1 MARRTVLTSRQ
12 RSALF
17 SLPQHE
23 ADLLHH
29 YTLSDEDLQHIEAR
43 RRPRNKLGFA
53 LQLCVLRYPGR
64 LLAPGEFV
72 PSAVVEFIGRQLD
85 LDGYDLADY
94 AVRSET
100 RHEHLAELRR
110 LYGFRPFS
118 GRAARELNDRLR
130 EEAPLARS
138 NEDLA
143 RRFVDACR
151 QTQTILPAT
160 TTIERLCADALVDA
174 ERRIEARI
182 AERVP
187 SGLRRELEHLLNET
201 VDAGVTRFVWLRQ
214 FEPGNNSADANR
226 LLDRLEHLQRL
237 DFPEGLFD
245 NVPAHRITRLRRQ
258 GERYF
263 ADGLRELPENRR
275 LAILAV
281 CAIEWEM
288 FLADAVVETHDRVVG
303 RTYRTAVRTCEAQ
316 LGDETVAVRAAL
328 RSFADLGSALLDARD
343 TGAALDAVIATR
355 PGWEGLGDLVATA
368 AALANTVASDPLNH
382 VLAGYSRF
390 RRYTPRMLRT
400 LDIKASPVARP
411 LLEAVDVLRNDATA
425 RPTGFLRPNSKWSRL
440 LRTQS
445 DHRLWETAV
454 LFHLRD
460 AFRAGDVWLARSRRY
475 GDIRK
480 TLLSAPTVADAD
492 RSLPVAASPHDWLAE
507 RRFALAEGLRRL
519 ADAARAGA
527 IAGGSIEDSV
537 LRVERTEA
545 AVPDG
550 AADLVAE
557 LYRRMPEARITDILL
572 EVDDATRFTEA
583 FTHLRTGEPCRD
595 RIGLLNVLL
604 AEGINLGLRK
614 MAEATTTHGFWE
626 LMRIARWHV
635 EGDAFDRAL
644 AVVVEAQAALPMA
657 AFWGT
662 GRTASSDGQ
671 FFPAA
676 GRGEALNLVNARY
689 GAEPGVKAYSHVS
702 DRFSPFATQTIPA
715 TVHEAPYILDGLLMN
730 ETGRRVREQ
739 YADTGGFTDH
749 VFAACSIL
757 GYAFVPRIRDLPSKR
772 LYVFERAGVPKRLRP
787 LVGGKVN
794 VGLID
799 RNWADILRVAS
810 TMAAGTMRPSQL
822 LRKLAA
828 YPRQNEL
835 AAALREVGRIERSL
849 FMIEWTTD
857 PDVRRRALVGL
868 NKGEAHH
875 ALKRAIN
882 FHQRGELRDR
892 TGEGQHYRIAGLNL
906 LAAIIIYWNTLK
918 LGEAV
923 FAKREAGL
931 KVPAEFLT
939 HVSPLGWEHIN
950 LTGEYRWPGAGAR
963 ST

>member
-1 MARRTVLTSRQ
+1 M
-12 RSALF
+12 
-17 SLPQHE
+17 
-23 ADLLHH
+23 
-29 YTLSDEDLQHIEAR
+29 
-43 RRPRNKLGFA
+43 
-53 LQLCVLRYPGR
+53 LRYPGR

-72 PSAVVEFIGRQLD
+72 PPAVVDFIGRQLD
-85 LDGYDLADY
+85 LDGDELADY

-110 LYGFRPFS
+110 LYGFRSFA
-118 GRAARELNDRLR
+118 GGAAHELGDRLR
-130 EEAPLARS
+130 EEAPRAQS
-138 NEDLA
+138 NEDLV
-143 RRFVDACR
+143 RRFVEACR
-151 QTQTILPAT
+151 HTRTILPAT
-160 TTIERLCADALVDA
+160 TTIERICADALVDA

-187 SGLRRELEHLLNET
+187 PGLRCYLEHLLEET

-226 LLDRLEHLQRL
+226 LLDRLEHLRRL
-237 DFPEGLFD
+237 AVPEGLFHD
-245 NVPAHRITRLRRQ
+245 VPAHRITRLRRQ

-263 ADGLRELPENRR
+263 ADGLRELPDSRR

-281 CAIEWEM
+281 CAVEWEL
-288 FLADAVVETHDRVVG
+288 FLADAVVETHDRIVG
-303 RTYRTAVRTCEAQ
+303 RTYREAARTCEGQ
-316 LGDETVAVRAAL
+316 LGDETAAVREAL
-328 RSFADLGSALLDARD
+328 RAFAELGTALIGARD
-343 TGAALDAVIATR
+343 TGEALNAVIADR
-355 PGWEGLGDLVATA
+355 PGWEGLGDLVARA

-382 VLAGYSRF
+382 VLGGYSRF

-400 LDIKASPVARP
+400 LDIEASPVAKP
-411 LLEAVDVLRNDATA
+411 LLEAVDVLRSDATA
-425 RPTGFLRPNSKWSRL
+425 RPTVFLRPNSKWSRL
-440 LRTQS
+440 LRSQS

-480 TLLSAPTVADAD
+480 ALLSAPTVADAD
-492 RSLPVAASPHDWLAE
+492 RSLPVPASPHDWLAE
-507 RRFALAEGLRRL
+507 RRFALDEGLRRL
-519 ADAARAGA
+519 AAAARARV
-527 IAGGSIEDSV
+527 IAGGSIEDSM
-537 LRVERTEA
+537 LRVERTEG

-550 AADLVAE
+550 AADLVAD
-557 LYRRMPEARITDILL
+557 LYRRMPDARITDILL

-583 FTHLRTGEPCRD
+583 FTHLRTGSPCRD

-635 EGDAFDRAL
+635 EGEAYDRAL
-644 AVVVEAQAALPMA
+644 SMVVEAQAALPMA
-657 AFWGT
+657 VVWGT

-689 GAEPGVKAYSHVS
+689 GTEPGVKAYSHVS

-757 GYAFVPRIRDLPSKR
+757 GYTFVPRIRDLPSKR
-772 LYVFERAGVPKRLRP
+772 LYVFERADVPKQLRP

-794 VGLID
+794 ADLID
-799 RNWADILRVAS
+799 RNWADILRVAA
-810 TMAAGTMRPSQL
+810 TMAAGTMRPSQI

-835 AAALREVGRIERSL
+835 AAALREVGRVERSL
-849 FMIEWTTD
+849 FMIDWTTD
-857 PDVRRRALVGL
+857 PDMRRRAQVGL

-892 TGEGQHYRIAGLNL
+892 TEEGQHYRLAGLNL
-906 LAAIIIYWNTLK
+906 LAAIIIYWNTRK

-923 FAKREAGL
+923 FTRKNAGL
-931 KVPAEFLT
+931 DVPAEFLA

-950 LTGEYRWPGAGAR
+950 LTGEYRWPGAGPR

>member
-23 ADLLHH
+23 TELLRH

-72 PSAVVEFIGRQLD
+72 PPPVVEFIGRQLD
-85 LDGYDLADY
+85 LDGYELADY

-110 LYGFRPFS
+110 LYGFQPFS

-151 QTQTILPAT
+151 QTRTILPAT

-187 SGLRRELEHLLNET
+187 PGLRRELEHLLNET

-214 FEPGNNSADANR
+214 FEPGSNSADANR
-226 LLDRLEHLQRL
+226 LLDRLDHLQRL

-245 NVPAHRITRLRRQ
+245 DVPAHRITRLRRQ

-281 CAIEWEM
+281 CAVEWEM
-288 FLADAVVETHDRVVG
+288 VLADAVVETHDRIVG
-303 RTYRTAVRTCEAQ
+303 RTYRAAVRTCEVQ
-316 LGDETVAVRAAL
+316 LGDETAAVREAL
-328 RSFADLGSALLDARD
+328 RSFADLGSALINAKDR
-343 TGAALDAVIATR
+343 GAALDAVIATG

-368 AALANTVASDPLNH
+368 AAVVNTVASDPLNH

-400 LDIKASPVARP
+400 LDIEASPVARP

-445 DHRLWETAV
+445 DHRLWETAM

-480 TLLSAPTVADAD
+480 ALLSVPAVTDAE

-507 RRFALAEGLRRL
+507 RRFALDEGLRRL
-519 ADAARAGA
+519 AATARAGA
-527 IAGGSIEDSV
+527 ITGESIEDSV
-537 LRVERTEA
+537 LRVERTET

-550 AADLVAE
+550 AADLVAD
-557 LYRRMPEARITDILL
+557 LYRQMPEARITDILL

-644 AVVVEAQAALPMA
+644 AVVVEAQAALP
-657 AFWGT
+657 
-662 GRTASSDGQ
+662 
-671 FFPAA
+671 
-676 GRGEALNLVNARY
+676 
-689 GAEPGVKAYSHVS
+689 HV
-702 DRFSPFATQTIPA
+702 
-715 TVHEAPYILDGLLMN
+715 
-730 ETGRRVREQ
+730 
-739 YADTGGFTDH
+739 
-749 VFAACSIL
+749 
-757 GYAFVPRIRDLPSKR
+757 
-772 LYVFERAGVPKRLRP
+772 
-787 LVGGKVN
+787 
-794 VGLID
+794 
-799 RNWADILRVAS
+799 
-810 TMAAGTMRPSQL
+810 
-822 LRKLAA
+822 
-828 YPRQNEL
+828 
-835 AAALREVGRIERSL
+835 
-849 FMIEWTTD
+849 
-857 PDVRRRALVGL
+857 
-868 NKGEAHH
+868 
-875 ALKRAIN
+875 
-882 FHQRGELRDR
+882 
-892 TGEGQHYRIAGLNL
+892 
-906 LAAIIIYWNTLK
+906 
-918 LGEAV
+918 
-923 FAKREAGL
+923 
-931 KVPAEFLT
+931 
-939 HVSPLGWEHIN
+939 
-950 LTGEYRWPGAGAR
+950 
-963 ST
+963 

>member
-1 MARRTVLTSRQ
+1 
-12 RSALF
+12 
-17 SLPQHE
+17 
-23 ADLLHH
+23 
-29 YTLSDEDLQHIEAR
+29 
-43 RRPRNKLGFA
+43 
-53 LQLCVLRYPGR
+53 
-64 LLAPGEFV
+64 
-72 PSAVVEFIGRQLD
+72 
-85 LDGYDLADY
+85 
-94 AVRSET
+94 
-100 RHEHLAELRR
+100 
-110 LYGFRPFS
+110 
-118 GRAARELNDRLR
+118 
-130 EEAPLARS
+130 
-138 NEDLA
+138 
-143 RRFVDACR
+143 
-151 QTQTILPAT
+151 
-160 TTIERLCADALVDA
+160 
-174 ERRIEARI
+174 
-182 AERVP
+182 
-187 SGLRRELEHLLNET
+187 
-201 VDAGVTRFVWLRQ
+201 
-214 FEPGNNSADANR
+214 
-226 LLDRLEHLQRL
+226 
-237 DFPEGLFD
+237 
-245 NVPAHRITRLRRQ
+245 
-258 GERYF
+258 
-263 ADGLRELPENRR
+263 
-275 LAILAV
+275 
-281 CAIEWEM
+281 
-288 FLADAVVETHDRVVG
+288 
-303 RTYRTAVRTCEAQ
+303 
-316 LGDETVAVRAAL
+316 
-328 RSFADLGSALLDARD
+328 
-343 TGAALDAVIATR
+343 
-355 PGWEGLGDLVATA
+355 
-368 AALANTVASDPLNH
+368 
-382 VLAGYSRF
+382 
-390 RRYTPRMLRT
+390 MLRT
-400 LDIKASPVARP
+400 LDIEASPAAEP
-411 LLEAVDVLRNDATA
+411 LLEAVGVLRTDGTA

-480 TLLSAPTVADAD
+480 ALLSAPAVADAD
-492 RSLPVAASPHDWLAE
+492 RSLPAPASPHDWLAE
-507 RRFALAEGLRRL
+507 RRLALDEGLRRL
-519 ADAARAGA
+519 AAAARAGA

-537 LRVERTEA
+537 LRVERTEG

-550 AADLVAE
+550 AAALVAD

-604 AEGINLGLRK
+604 AEGVNLGLRK

-671 FFPAA
+671 FFPAG

-772 LYVFERAGVPKRLRP
+772 LYVFERAGVPKPLRP

-794 VGLID
+794 VDLID
-799 RNWADILRVAS
+799 RNWADILRVAA

-835 AAALREVGRIERSL
+835 AAAAAGSRAHRTLAVHDRVDHGPRRAPARPGRLEQGRGAPCPQARHQLPPTRGTAGPNRGRPALPGRRPQLAGRDHHLLEHVEARRRRLREGAGRAR
-849 FMIEWTTD
+849 
-857 PDVRRRALVGL
+857 GL
-868 NKGEAHH
+868 G
-875 ALKRAIN
+875 
-882 FHQRGELRDR
+882 R
-892 TGEGQHYRIAGLNL
+892 TPGPC
-906 LAAIIIYWNTLK
+906 LAAR
-918 LGEAV
+918 LGAHQPD
-923 FAKREAGL
+923 RRI
-931 KVPAEFLT
+931 
-939 HVSPLGWEHIN
+939 PLA
-950 LTGEYRWPGAGAR
+950 RSRPSGAR
-963 ST
+963 NA